1 MKRPEEFLQNYWQKQ
16 PCYLA
21 NNFEARLDYLS
32 ADEMAGLTLD
42 PEIESRLILQS
53 NNTDDGS
60 ISEDL
65 ISQDLIS
72 EGMTCNDRTCNS
84 ITWTVEHGPFE
95 ENRFT
100 HLNEQGWT
108 LLIQSVDSWLP
119 ETRDI
124 IKQFNFIPNWRFD
137 DLMVSYAVD
146 KGGVGPHID
155 NYDVFLLQASGTR
168 RWRVGK
174 MGDKP
179 KLTNANSVL
188 PHVDE
193 FEAVID
199 VIMHP
204 GDVLYIPPDTAHW
217 GESIGE
223 SIGYSIGYRSP
234 QVDLLLS
241 SIGENISH
249 NYELNPFFTDA
260 YRNKI
265 NQSGK
270 IEDELISWAQKQ
282 LLKLSE
288 NPNLIKRALAKQ
300 LSQSKLG
307 IAEPLEK
314 ICSNDLNSD
323 SIIQLNQ
330 DFKANWF
337 ALENELQVYIEGDCW
352 IFEQK
357 NQEAVEKLVSYERFP
372 IKLFNFS
379 PDLVDFPESFTNL
392 ISTGYIILVSD

>member
-1 MKRPEEFLQNYWQKQ
+1 MNNPEEFLQNNWQKQ

-21 NNFEARLDYLS
+21 NIFKARLDYLS
-32 ADEMAGLTLD
+32 ADQLAGLALE
-42 PEIESRLILQS
+42 PEIESRLIS
-53 NNTDDGS
+53 GS
-60 ISEDL
+60 SK
-65 ISQDLIS
+65 SK
-72 EGMTCNDRTCNS
+72 N
-84 ITWTVEHGPFE
+84 WTLEHGSFE
-95 ENRFT
+95 EDRFVD
-100 HLNEQGWT
+100 LNEQCWT
-108 LLIQSVDSWLP
+108 LLIQSVDTWVP
-119 ETRDI
+119 NTRNI
-124 IKQFNFIPNWRFD
+124 INQFNFIPNWRFD

-179 KLTNANSVL
+179 PIVDSNSPL
-188 PHVDE
+188 PHVSD

-204 GDVLYIPPDTAHW
+204 GDVLYIPPNTAHW

-241 SIGENISH
+241 SIGENIS
-249 NYELNPFFTDA
+249 NDYALNPFFTDP

-265 NQSGK
+265 NKSGE
-270 IEDELISWAQKQ
+270 IENELVSWAQKQ
-282 LLKLSE
+282 LIKLSE
-288 NPNLIKRALAKQ
+288 NPNLLKSALAKQ

-307 IAEPLEK
+307 ISEPTEK
-314 ICSNDLNSD
+314 IDLDGLNSE
-323 SIIQLNQ
+323 SIIQLSR
-330 DFKANWF
+330 DFKANW
-337 ALENELQVYIEGDCW
+337 LSLDDEVQIYIEGECW
-352 IFEQK
+352 KFECK
-357 NQEAVEKLVSYERFP
+357 NQQAIEKLVSYKRFP

-379 PDLVDFPESFTNL
+379 PDLIDFPESFTSL
-392 ISTGYIILVSD
+392 INTGYITLHNQ

>member
-1 MKRPEEFLQNYWQKQ
+1 MLMIKYSLIIVYFITTRLTAEIIKSMKNPEVFLQNYWQKQ
-16 PCYLA
+16 PCYLPNSFA
-21 NNFEARLDYLS
+21 SRLDYLS
-32 ADEMAGLTLD
+32 ADELAGLALD
-42 PEIESRLILQS
+42 SEIESRLIIQS
-53 NNTDDGS
+53 TQDD
-60 ISEDL
+60 
-65 ISQDLIS
+65 
-72 EGMTCNDRTCNS
+72 
-84 ITWTVEHGPFE
+84 TWTVEHGPLDE
-95 ENRFT
+95 SRFT

-108 LLIQSVDSWLP
+108 LLIQSVDSWLH

-137 DLMVSYAVD
+137 DLMVSFAVD

-155 NYDVFLLQASGTR
+155 NYDVFLLQAKGTR

-179 KLTNANSVL
+179 KITNPNSAL

-193 FEAVID
+193 FEAIID

-223 SIGYSIGYRSP
+223 SIGYSVGYRSP

-241 SIGENISH
+241 SIGEKIS
-249 NYELNPFFTDA
+249 NDYELNPFFTDA

-270 IEDELISWAQKQ
+270 IEDELVTWAQKQ
-282 LLKLSE
+282 LLKLSKS
-288 NPNLIKRALAKQ
+288 PNLIKAALAKQ

-307 IAEPLEK
+307 IAEPTEEF
-314 ICSNDLNSD
+314 CSNDLNSG
-323 SIIQLNQ
+323 SVIQLNQ
-330 DFKANWF
+330 DFKANWSSF
-337 ALENELQVYIEGDCW
+337 ENELRIYIEGDCW

-357 NQEAVEKLVSYERFP
+357 SLAAVEKLVSYERFP

-379 PDLVDFPESFTNL
+379 PDLIDFPESFTNL
-392 ISTGYIILVSD
+392 ISTGYINLVND